1 MIGCLQGYNIYLQY
15 NNFVETELSKINPVI
30 YQSIDEEL
38 NLRTRITKK
47 PDKIGTQHS
56 YLKMYEP
63 GEVVPVPTKGESITD
78 LDSFDVKKLKTDG
91 FVNSQS
97 ELITLILQ
105 DSNESKGRS
114 IKLAVLDTIFVNNLK
129 ENYEHSILLLDKRKK
144 LLVFTEEKT
153 SLPLGFFR
161 KIMQ

>member
-1 MIGCLQGYNIYLQY
+1 MTKTTFCGGFNQCRSRKL
-15 NNFVETELSKINPVI
+15 V
-30 YQSIDEEL
+30 
-38 NLRTRITKK
+38 TKK

-129 ENYEHSILLLDKRKK
+129 ENYELKFPTPNKR
-144 LLVFTEEKT
+144 V
-153 SLPLGFFR
+153 
-161 KIMQ
+161 KITVSR

>member
-1 MIGCLQGYNIYLQY
+1 
-15 NNFVETELSKINPVI
+15 
-30 YQSIDEEL
+30 
-38 NLRTRITKK
+38 
-47 PDKIGTQHS
+47 
-56 YLKMYEP
+56 MYEP